1 MRLPVHK
8 QMWWWGGAGIVLAL
22 ALWRLGNVMTPFLL
36 GAGIAYILDPI
47 ADRLERS
54 GLKRKWAVGL
64 ITVTAVLA
72 FAAVLLLIVPTL
84 IRQITQAIEGLPAFL
99 EKAQAILAA
108 EFPRL
113 IPEGGTLTVAME
125 NAANAISEH
134 GGQVL
139 VTVLSSLGN
148 VLGVMAL
155 IVIVPV
161 VAFYLLLDWDG
172 MVARVDE
179 LLPREHA
186 PTLRHLGHEID
197 ESLSGFLRG
206 QGLVTLILGTF
217 YAVSLFAVGLP
228 FGLFIG
234 IAAAILSI
242 IPYVGVF
249 IGGVTAIGVA
259 LVHFWGEPFWI
270 GAVVAIFAFGQF
282 VEGNYLQPRII
293 GGHVGLHPVWLMIAL
308 AVFGALFGFVGLVV
322 AVPLAAIVGV
332 VARFIA
338 ARYKES
344 ALYTGR
350 EVPPPPLQPTLIELV
365 PRGTTA
371 LTLRKVALVADS
383 ARIEA
388 TGDIADISGPRG
400 TLDIKAGA
408 LDLDQLLTFAS
419 DFAEG
424 SGAASPGTAAT
435 STPSTGAASADL
447 TVSLSADRA
456 TMAGVSLE
464 KVSGRA
470 HLKGEDVTVE
480 PLTFGLFGGTYN
492 GTLRANLGAA
502 PTFGWKAALANVDVA
517 AMTAFVGNPGVIS
530 GRLGA
535 TVDVAGSGVDAATA
549 MKTARGTAKL
559 TITNGSVKNLAL
571 VRSAV
576 AATSGNPQAVLAAA
590 QGQPVDEPFT
600 ELGASMSIANGT
612 ASTPDLHFISKDIRL
627 DAGGALKLDGS
638 GVTLQ
643 GTVQLSQELSKQAN
657 PAIVRVA
664 GQDGRITLPA
674 IVRGNTSKY
683 QIEIDTA
690 ALLKQAATNEV
701 KARASE
707 AVKKGIGGLLK
718 R

>member
-1 MRLPVHK
+1 MLKKVAI
-8 QMWWWGGAGIVLAL
+8 GLVVLML
-22 ALWRLGNVMTPFLL
+22 
-36 GAGIAYILDPI
+36 
-47 ADRLERS
+47 
-54 GLKRKWAVGL
+54 
-64 ITVTAVLA
+64 
-72 FAAVLLLIVPTL
+72 
-84 IRQITQAIEGLPAFL
+84 
-99 EKAQAILAA
+99 
-108 EFPRL
+108 
-113 IPEGGTLTVAME
+113 
-125 NAANAISEH
+125 
-134 GGQVL
+134 
-139 VTVLSSLGN
+139 
-148 VLGVMAL
+148 VLGVGGFFWARSVLATDAVRTAL
-155 IVIVPV
+155 ADQLSKALGQPV
-161 VAFYLLLDWDG
+161 TVGSVAATIYPRVTVSLTDVTIGKDAPIRIGALDVGTDFRALLSRRIEHAALHVDRSRIQLPLPPLALG
-172 MVARVDE
+172 SSQPSSSGAPVELVSVDE
-179 LLPREHA
+179 VVFSNVELVSRG
-186 PTLRHLGHEID
+186 RV
-197 ESLSGFLRG
+197 LSGD
-206 QGLVTLILGTF
+206 
-217 YAVSLFAVGLP
+217 
-228 FGLFIG
+228 
-234 IAAAILSI
+234 
-242 IPYVGVF
+242 
-249 IGGVTAIGVA
+249 
-259 LVHFWGEPFWI
+259 
-270 GAVVAIFAFGQF
+270 
-282 VEGNYLQPRII
+282 
-293 GGHVGLHPVWLMIAL
+293 
-308 AVFGALFGFVGLVV
+308 
-322 AVPLAAIVGV
+322 
-332 VARFIA
+332 
-338 ARYKES
+338 
-344 ALYTGR
+344 
-350 EVPPPPLQPTLIELV
+350 IELV

-447 TVSLSADRA
+447 TVSLSANRA